1 MDSKG
6 CTPYTN
12 PHTQY
17 NRPIR
22 LYKKNESYIHIH
34 NAPYLLMREEG
45 QDNHEIYTMHLY
57 EINKSKH
64 HSLRKEDNPM
74 IIKESNDAWTYI
86 STIKSKKWFEIKMI
100 LYSKKD
106 DLLWFIYRQN
116 NKGYYSLMAYSIEH
130 KKSLC
135 TVYIYNVFGLQDMM
149 IINI

>member
-1 MDSKG
+1 
-6 CTPYTN
+6 
-12 PHTQY
+12 
-17 NRPIR
+17 
-22 LYKKNESYIHIH
+22 
-34 NAPYLLMREEG
+34 
-45 QDNHEIYTMHLY
+45 
-57 EINKSKH
+57 
-64 HSLRKEDNPM
+64 M

-135 TVYIYNVFGLQDMM
+135 TVYI
-149 IINI
+149 